1 VDYDLNYLFGYNSM
15 VAPFTL
21 PRKRDFFDLPE
32 QVRAAVEDNRKDIRN
47 DKELSEFLRINE
59 LKK

>member
-1 VDYDLNYLFGYNSM
+1 M

-21 PRKRDFFDLPE
+21 PKNREFFSLPE
-32 QVRAAVEDNRKDIRN
+32 DVRAAVEDNRKNIKTDREMN
-47 DKELSEFLRINE
+47 EFLRINE

>member
-1 VDYDLNYLFGYNSM
+1 M

-21 PRKRDFFDLPE
+21 PKRREFFSLPE
-32 QVRAAVEDNRKDIRN
+32 EVRAAVEDNRKSIKT
-47 DKELSEFLRINE
+47 DKEMDEFLRINE

>member
-1 VDYDLNYLFGYNSM
+1 M

-32 QVRAAVEDNRKDIRN
+32 QVRAAVEDNRKDIKN